1 MKPIINLILAVI
13 ISFLFVFVV
22 IFWGAY
28 KETQFQY
35 NTFQVQYSKN
45 MECRAAI
52 TKNGTVNA
60 LGSFEKTCG
69 PIPTWEDF
77 K

>member
-28 KETQFQY
+28 KETQLQY
-35 NTFQVQYSKN
+35 NIFQVQYSKN

-52 TKNGTVNA
+52 A
-60 LGSFEKTCG
+60 LDNHNIIEYIEKTCG
-69 PIPTWEDF
+69 PIPTWETYE
-77 K
+77 